1 MRAWIIRYQ
10 WCEWTV
16 AQAFKTPRDAYQFGD
31 HICRVWGVEDYDV
44 EYRNYASYPEY
55 RQEQP

>member
-1 MRAWIIRYQ
+1 MSAWIIRYQ

-44 EYRNYASYPEY
+44 EYRNYVSS
-55 RQEQP
+55 